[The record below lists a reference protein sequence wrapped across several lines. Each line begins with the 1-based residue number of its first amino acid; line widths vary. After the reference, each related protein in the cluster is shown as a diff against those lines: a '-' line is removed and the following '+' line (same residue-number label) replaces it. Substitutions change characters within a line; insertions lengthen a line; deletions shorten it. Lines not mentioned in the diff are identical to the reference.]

1 MLESWRW
8 FGPDDVVSLADIAQ
22 AGATGIV
29 SALHHVPTGAPWSDE
44 EIAARKRLI
53 ETRPDGTPTGLAWA
67 VVESVPVSEAIKT
80 RTGPWREHLDAY
92 KRTLAALGRAGIG
105 VVCYNFMPVLDWTR
119 TDLARATPTGATAM
133 VFDMA
138 DFAAFDIHLLG
149 RRGVRDDYSEPLRA
163 EAARRAARMSDDD
176 ARALATNVLAGL
188 PGSAESWDLESVR
201 AHLARYDGIGP
212 ERLRAHLVAFLEEVV
227 PTAEAAGVRLCC
239 HPDDPPFP
247 LLGLPR
253 VVSTLADYEALLAA
267 VDSPA
272 NGVTFCTGSL
282 GARADNDVPAMAR
295 RLAPRIVFAHLRNVA
310 RVPDGSFAEVNH
322 LDGDVDMV
330 AVVAALLGEEARR
343 RAAGDPHPVIPMRP
357 DHGHVM
363 LDDFRRPSQPGYP
376 AIGRLRGLAELRGVA
391 RALSHPSGDRD
402 ARATG

>member
-8 FGPDDVVSLADIAQ
+8 FGPADVVSLTDIAQ

-29 SALHHVPTGAPWSDE
+29 SALHHVPTGAPWGDE

-53 ETRPDGTPTGLAWA
+53 ETRADGTPTGLTWA

-80 RTGPWREHLDAY
+80 RSGPWREHIAAY
-92 KRTLAALGRAGIG
+92 RQTLAALGRAGIG
-105 VVCYNFMPVLDWTR
+105 IVCYNFMPVLDWTR
-119 TDLARATPTGATAM
+119 TDLARVMPTGATAM
-133 VFDMA
+133 AFDMA
-138 DFAAFDIHLLG
+138 DFAVFDIHLLARPG
-149 RRGVRDDYSEPLRA
+149 AAQDYPEPLRE
-163 EAARRAARMSDDD
+163 EAARRAAGMS
-176 ARALATNVLAGL
+176 AAHERALSENVLAGL
-188 PGSAESWDLESVR
+188 PGAAEHWDLASVR

-212 ERLRAHLVAFLEEVV
+212 ERLRANLVAFLEEVV
-227 PTAEAAGVRLCC
+227 PAAEAAGVRLCC

-253 VVSTLADYEALLAA
+253 IVSTLSDYEAILAA

-310 RVPDGSFAEVNH
+310 REPDGSFAEVNH

-330 AVVAALLGEEARR
+330 AVVAALLDEEARR
-343 RAAGDPHPVIPMRP
+343 RASGHPHPVIPMRP

-391 RALSHPSGDRD
+391 RALSHGAG
-402 ARATG
+402 ARAACD

>member
-8 FGPDDVVSLADIAQ
+8 FGPNDVVSLTDIAQ

-29 SALHHVPTGAPWSDE
+29 SALHHVPTGIAWSDA
-44 EIAARKRLI
+44 EIAARKRMI
-53 ETRPDGTPTGLAWA
+53 ETHPDGRPTGLHWA
-67 VVESVPVSEAIKT
+67 VVESVPVSEDIKT
-80 RTGPWREHLDAY
+80 QTGEWRGHLDAY
-92 KRTLAALGRAGIG
+92 RETLAALGRAGIG

-133 VFDMA
+133 VFDA
-138 DFAAFDIHLLG
+138 IDFAAFDLHLLA
-149 RRGVRDDYSEPLRA
+149 RANAAEDYSEAVREA
-163 EAARRAARMSDDD
+163 AARRIAGMSEAAK
-176 ARALATNVLAGL
+176 RALADNVLAGL
-188 PGSAESWDLESVR
+188 PGAAEHWDVEGVR
-201 AHLARYDGIGP
+201 AHLARYDAIGP
-212 ERLRAHLVAFLEEVV
+212 ERLRANFFAFLEAVV
-227 PTAEAAGVRLCC
+227 PAAEEAGVRLCC

-253 VVSTLADYEALLAA
+253 IVSTLADYQAMLAA

-295 RLAPRIVFAHLRNVA
+295 TLAPRIVFAHLRNVS
-310 RVPDGSFAEVNH
+310 REPDGSFAEVNH
-322 LDGDVDMV
+322 LEGDVDMV
-330 AVVAALLGEEARR
+330 AVIAALLGEEARR
-343 RAAGDPHPVIPMRP
+343 RDVRDPHPVIPMRP

-363 LDDFRRPSQPGYP
+363 LDDFKRPSQPGYP

-391 RALSHPSGDRD
+391 TALSHRSASQGGTP
-402 ARATG
+402 